1 MRPGTTKSI
10 WIHTVQEVKD
20 AFRSKRALFL
30 LIIYLA
36 GSIAAS
42 AFFINAMKK
51 VEDRLLSTL
60 QLAESDSVGKVTQTL
75 WETGFIRHM
84 LNDMIKN
91 ETLTDHIVQQSPI
104 SIFYWWLSYT
114 FAPLVMMLIST
125 ARIAEEISIGS
136 ARFVLYRTSLF
147 TWIMG
152 KFLAQAVLLLPA
164 LLLSGFGAWIVAY
177 FRLSFFDPGTTAIEL
192 LIISLKVIVYTFSY
206 LGLAIGVSQLT
217 RSSNLATVLGF
228 VGVIVISVIAAAC
241 NHFRGIGIESLLNI
255 PYWLTPQAHRLGLLW
270 PEPAHMV
277 PAICMLIAL
286 GFAYILPGYF
296 FLNRRDF

>member
-1 MRPGTTKSI
+1 M
-10 WIHTVQEVKD
+10 
-20 AFRSKRALFL
+20 
-30 LIIYLA
+30 
-36 GSIAAS
+36 
-42 AFFINAMKK
+42 
-51 VEDRLLSTL
+51 
-60 QLAESDSVGKVTQTL
+60 
-75 WETGFIRHM
+75 
-84 LNDMIKN
+84 
-91 ETLTDHIVQQSPI
+91 
-104 SIFYWWLSYT
+104 
-114 FAPLVMMLIST
+114 
-125 ARIAEEISIGS
+125 
-136 ARFVLYRTSLF
+136 
-147 TWIMG
+147 
-152 KFLAQAVLLLPA
+152 
-164 LLLSGFGAWIVAY
+164 AY